1 MKTIQRKLTEG
12 YFFHGH
18 LQQLPF
24 NLCSTIT
31 VCIFTNYDSNF
42 TVFILSFQFTQFM
55 TLVREMISR
64 VETEQKAKLQ
74 QLRQMQEETKYVII
88 LYSVLMLNLGLR
100 QTSQSK
106 HFISSLT
113 L

>member
-1 MKTIQRKLTEG
+1 M
-12 YFFHGH
+12 
-18 LQQLPF
+18 
-24 NLCSTIT
+24 
-31 VCIFTNYDSNF
+31 
-42 TVFILSFQFTQFM
+42 FILSFQFTQFM
-55 TLVREMISR
+55 TLIREMISR

-106 HFISSLT
+106 HFISSLI